1 MKAACSVRRFN
12 LSLLLRA
19 NTDMPDPHWTI
30 PVARWSSWPAAA
42 SAAPDIGFIEPI
54 VRRRLSTLS
63 RVALKVAHDCVGADE
78 ARVVFASR
86 HGELRRTTDILRAI
100 SSGEPV
106 SPTAFSL
113 SVLNAMTGV
122 FGIAR
127 GDRSA
132 ASAISAGPETLGYAL
147 LEAYAQFAT
156 QPASPVLLVYA
167 DEPADPAYGTI
178 EDEVQGGAIAILLS
192 SEGALGHLV
201 CARSSAVAPDISRAV
216 GHGDPGPTAATAAP
230 AASTAAVAAAEKS
243 VAPGHSAATGATG
256 AAQPRNAA
264 EPETRFATQSQ
275 ALLHC
280 LETGKPAAWQGA
292 GALWHW
298 GWHDRAA

>member
-1 MKAACSVRRFN
+1 
-12 LSLLLRA
+12 
-19 NTDMPDPHWTI
+19 MPDPHWTI

-63 RVALKVAHDCVGADE
+63 RVALKVAHDCVGGNE

-86 HGELRRTTDILRAI
+86 HGELRRTTDILRTI
-100 SSGEPV
+100 SAGEPV

-147 LEAYAQFAT
+147 LEAYAQHAA

-178 EDEVQGGAIAILLS
+178 EDEVQGGAIALLLS
-192 SEGALGHLV
+192 SEAGQGHLV
-201 CARSSAVAPDISRAV
+201 CTRLASPVGQQSEPAEQRARTAVSTSGTASAMSEM
-216 GHGDPGPTAATAAP
+216 
-230 AASTAAVAAAEKS
+230 SEMS
-243 VAPGHSAATGATG
+243 QSAG
-256 AAQPRNAA
+256 AADA
-264 EPETRFATQSQ
+264 ETATRFPTQSQ

-280 LETGKPAAWQGA
+280 LETGKPAAWQGD
-292 GALWHW
+292 GTLWHW
-298 GWHDRAA
+298 GWHERAA

>member
-1 MKAACSVRRFN
+1 
-12 LSLLLRA
+12 
-19 NTDMPDPHWTI
+19 MPDLHWTI

-63 RVALKVAHDCVGADE
+63 KVALKVAHDCVAND
-78 ARVVFASR
+78 AVRVVFASR

-100 SSGEPV
+100 SAGEPV

-132 ASAISAGPETLGYAL
+132 ASAISAGAETLGYAL
-147 LEAYAQFAT
+147 LEAHAQYAA
-156 QPASPVLLVYA
+156 QPDSPTLLVYA

-178 EDEVQGGAIAILLS
+178 EDEVQGGAIAILLD
-192 SEGALGHLV
+192 SETATGELECTV
-201 CARSSAVAPDISRAV
+201 SRAV
-216 GHGDPGPTAATAAP
+216 LSDSAPLNETRAGEIGKTDGTDAAESAAP
-230 AASTAAVAAAEKS
+230 
-243 VAPGHSAATGATG
+243 
-256 AAQPRNAA
+256 
-264 EPETRFATQSQ
+264 ETLFATQSQ
-275 ALLHC
+275 ALQHC
-280 LETGKPAAWQGA
+280 LETGLPTAWQNA
-292 GALWHW
+292 GTTWHW
-298 GWHDRAA
+298 RWHDRAA

>member
-1 MKAACSVRRFN
+1 
-12 LSLLLRA
+12 
-19 NTDMPDPHWTI
+19 MPDLYWTI

-63 RVALKVAHDCVGADE
+63 KVALKVAHDCVAQNE
-78 ARVVFASR
+78 VRVVFASR
-86 HGELRRTTDILRAI
+86 HGELRRTTDILRTI
-100 SSGEPV
+100 STGEPV

-132 ASAISAGPETLGYAL
+132 ASAISAGAETLGYAL
-147 LEAYAQFAT
+147 LEAYAQYAT
-156 QPASPVLLVYA
+156 QPDSPVLLVYA

-192 SEGALGHLV
+192 GEASAGQLV
-201 CARSSAVAPDISRAV
+201 CSLSGAGEPLAAEAVE
-216 GHGDPGPTAATAAP
+216 AAQRTSHAD
-230 AASTAAVAAAEKS
+230 AASKADADES
-243 VAPGHSAATGATG
+243 
-256 AAQPRNAA
+256 
-264 EPETRFATQSQ
+264 FATQSQ

-280 LETGKPAAWQGA
+280 LETGRPAVWQGA
-292 GALWHW
+292 GSAWHW
-298 GWHDRAA
+298 RWHERAA

>member
-1 MKAACSVRRFN
+1 
-12 LSLLLRA
+12 LLLRA
-19 NTDMPDPHWTI
+19 NTDMPDLHWTI

-42 SAAPDIGFIEPI
+42 SAAPDIGFMEPI

-63 RVALKVAHDCVGADE
+63 RAALKVAHDCVGTDE
-78 ARVVFASR
+78 VRVVFASR

-100 SSGEPV
+100 SRGEPV

-147 LEAYAQFAT
+147 LEAYAQYTA
-156 QPASPVLLVYA
+156 QPGSPVLLVYA

-178 EDEVQGGAIAILLS
+178 EDEVQGGAIAILLA
-192 SEGALGHLV
+192 SEGAQGDLV
-201 CARSSAVAPDISRAV
+201 CTQSASSRAESAEPARTIAADQAKELADSV
-216 GHGDPGPTAATAAP
+216 DPGA
-230 AASTAAVAAAEKS
+230 
-243 VAPGHSAATGATG
+243 
-256 AAQPRNAA
+256 RL
-264 EPETRFATQSQ
+264 ATQSQ
-275 ALLHC
+275 AVQHC
-280 LETGKPAAWQGA
+280 LETRKPAAWQGA
-292 GALWHW
+292 GVVWHW
-298 GWHDRAA
+298 SWHDRAA

>member
-1 MKAACSVRRFN
+1 
-12 LSLLLRA
+12 
-19 NTDMPDPHWTI
+19 MPDPHWTI

-201 CARSSAVAPDISRAV
+201 CARSSVVATDAARAV
-216 GHGDPGPTAATAAP
+216 GQRDPGPT
-230 AASTAAVAAAEKS
+230 SEKNVAL
-243 VAPGHSAATGATG
+243 GHSAATGATG
-256 AAQPRNAA
+256 AAQPPDTA
-264 EPETRFATQSQ
+264 EAETRFATQSQ

-298 GWHDRAA
+298 GWHDCAA